1 MVKHVK
7 NSLETI
13 DWFVLFDFLKIKKKT
28 KKNNFIFLL
37 NITWQHVISRD
48 NMWYHMTTRD
58 IMWRHVI
65 SRDITVCG
73 LGAWAVVGGDDIMW
87 YHSISC
93 RVDDVEYDIWIW
105 RYIIIYHQ
113 YIMCRYH
120 VHVSS
125 RTRHDIDMISQGEKK
140 KMISRYIMCR
150 RGTWY
155 IMILEMI
162 HNDISW

>member
-1 MVKHVK
+1 MGLPSHLRLP
-7 NSLETI
+7 SHLHI
-13 DWFVLFDFLKIKKKT
+13 ISIYHRISSYIIRYHLCVLVYVYHDVSWCI
-28 KKNNFIFLL
+28 
-37 NITWQHVISRD
+37 
-48 NMWYHMTTRD
+48 MWYHVSWYHM
-58 IMWRHVI
+58 IY
-65 SRDITVCG
+65 RDITVCG

-125 RTRHDIDMISQGEKK
+125 RTRHDIDMISHGEKK
-140 KMISRYIMCR
+140 KMISRYIMIR